1 MVWIGYKA
9 TFIDGIEL
17 KLLRWLVRGHYE
29 EVPVGI
35 RMVAARLYPFSL
47 LSIRKKVCPFCGR
60 RFNTQN
66 GIIAHL
72 RHGKRCA
79 VSYSNMVEN
88 ILVRFRD
95 VREKAEIEVFRQFKA
110 NGKKPHR
117 AEIYAR
123 LVLDIRSEEL
133 YI

>member
-1 MVWIGYKA
+1 MVWIGYRA
-9 TFIDGIEL
+9 AYIDGIEHQ
-17 KLLRWLVRGHYE
+17 LLRWLVRGYYN

-35 RMVAARLYPFSL
+35 RMVAARMYPFSL
-47 LSIRKKVCPFCGR
+47 LAIRKKVCPFCGR

-72 RHGKRCA
+72 RRGKRCA

-88 ILVRFRD
+88 ILVRFRE
-95 VREKAEIEVFRQFKA
+95 VKEEAEKEVFRQFKA

-117 AEIYAR
+117 AKIYAR